1 MENFNNETYTPTPDT
16 DQVKENVAAG
26 IAGAFL
32 FSLAGGII
40 YFILYLIGI
49 TASISGLV
57 GVICAIKGYSIFAKR
72 ESKRGV
78 LIAVVA
84 SLLVIVLAW
93 YFCLSFD
100 VYTAYQEWYAAGEV
114 DFTLTFSESIA
125 CAHLFLEEPEIATSY
140 FGNLALGLIFCALG
154 GGGYVYTKLKEMKN
168 TPEATDDGEDQ

>member
-84 SLLVIVLAW
+84 SLLVIVSLGISA
-93 YFCLSFD
+93 FPS
-100 VYTAYQEWYAAGEV
+100 
-114 DFTLTFSESIA
+114 TFIRHIRSGMRQARSILPSPSA
-125 CAHLFLEEPEIATSY
+125 SPSRVRICSLRSPRSPRRISATSRSD
-140 FGNLALGLIFCALG
+140 LSSAHSVAADTSILSSR
-154 GGGYVYTKLKEMKN
+154 K
-168 TPEATDDGEDQ
+168 